1 MLDLAWPLTRPLM
14 FTMDAETAHERT
26 LGLLES
32 ASGPLAMV
40 ARTTMGAPP
49 ASLARSAFGVRL
61 AGPVGLAAG
70 LDKNGVA
77 IPFWPALG
85 FGFIEV
91 GTVTAHPQEGNPKP
105 RMFRFP
111 ADGAIINRM
120 GFNNEGSASL
130 AERLRNLRQRDRWPA
145 CPVGVNIGKSKI
157 TPLEEAPE
165 DYRVSTKRVAA
176 LADYLTVNVS
186 SPNTPGLRSLQDR
199 GPLEA
204 ILTAVLSEAG
214 DTPVLVKLAPDLAP
228 EAIAEVVDLACSLG
242 LAGLIATNT
251 TIGRDGLSSD
261 PGEAG
266 GLSGRP
272 LWSLARSR
280 IQVALDASAGRLPV
294 VGVGGIHSVEQ
305 VRDLLTAGCVAV
317 QIYSG
322 LIFEGPGLP
331 SRLHRGLAAG
341 EASAVELA

>member
-1 MLDLAWPLTRPLM
+1 MLDLAWPITRPVL
-14 FTMDAETAHERT
+14 FSMDAETAHERT
-26 LGLLES
+26 LSMLEVGGGMLS
-32 ASGPLAMV
+32 SI
-40 ARTTMGAPP
+40 ARTTMGPP
-49 ASLARSAFGVRL
+49 APDLARDAFGVRL

-70 LDKNGVA
+70 LDKNGLA

-105 RMFRFP
+105 RMFRIP
-111 ADGAIINRM
+111 ADRAIINRM
-120 GFNNEGSASL
+120 GFNNAGSEAL
-130 AERLRNLRQRDRWPA
+130 AKRLSALRERGEWPA
-145 CPVGVNIGKSKI
+145 CPVGVNIGKSKV

-165 DYRVSTKRVAA
+165 DYRTSARRVAA

-204 ILTAVLSEAG
+204 ILSAVLAEAG
-214 DTPVLVKLAPDLAP
+214 DTPVLVKLAPDLEP
-228 EAIAEVVDLACSLG
+228 DAIAEAVELAVDLG
-242 LAGLIATNT
+242 LSGLIATNT
-251 TIGRDGLSSD
+251 TIGREGLSQD
-261 PGEAG
+261 PEEAG

-272 LWSLARSR
+272 LWPLARSR
-280 IQVALDASAGRLPV
+280 IQAALDASGGRLPV

-305 VRDLLTAGCVAV
+305 VQDLLEAGCVAV
-317 QIYSG
+317 QIYSS

-331 SRLHRGLAAG
+331 SRLHRGLA
-341 EASAVELA
+341 SRQLLSRDLT